1 VAGEDGSV
9 SMCGMGRDHSS
20 RVSGERV
27 KWRAACELNLKRDSL
42 FLPNDPQKKV
52 TMSRYVPLICL
63 ALTHTLVDTCA
74 LLIAPLWPRLEV
86 IYAFGVAGLS
96 FAFIAQSLPTSIS
109 QLVFGFLRDRHP
121 APIWLWLGPVIAAV
135 FLTTIGLI
143 DQRVV
148 LFTLLVFGGIGV
160 GAFHPEAAVLAGRLL
175 PGERT
180 RGISVFMFGGS
191 LGLAL
196 GPALSGF
203 VVDRGGLP
211 GLALLGPPIL
221 LLIVTLTVVG
231 RRSAAQGRR
240 ADDVTAYAA
249 MTPVERPTL
258 SAMFDGRIAFAL
270 LLLLACSLRL
280 VPNMAMDKVMAFVLE
295 RPEWGYSTQQV
306 GLVQSIFLVAASVG
320 MLGMTFRFRAGWEKA
335 FLIGCPLTAIP
346 LMLILSWQNCPP
358 WLLFSTLAAAGFVLW
373 GTSPA
378 MVSYAQQ
385 QFPRGAG
392 VASALTMGMAWGIGG
407 LIQAPITSWYQSVGT
422 PQSAFLAFIPCLLA
436 AGGIAVFLPAVPQVE
451 SVGNEKGGGAETVPP
466 VVVLQAATDEGVR

>member
-1 VAGEDGSV
+1 
-9 SMCGMGRDHSS
+9 
-20 RVSGERV
+20 
-27 KWRAACELNLKRDSL
+27 
-42 FLPNDPQKKV
+42 
-52 TMSRYVPLICL
+52 MSRYVPLICL

-74 LLIAPLWPRLEV
+74 LLIAPLWPQLEAV
-86 IYAFGVAGLS
+86 YAFGVAGLS

-135 FLTTIGLI
+135 FLTAIGLI
-143 DQRVV
+143 DQRVL
-148 LFTLLVFGGIGV
+148 LFALLVCGGIGV
-160 GAFHPEAAVLAGRLL
+160 GAFHHEAAVLAGKLL

-203 VVDRGGLP
+203 VVERAGLP
-211 GLALLGPPIL
+211 GLAYLGPPIL
-221 LLIVTLTVVG
+221 LLIVALTVI
-231 RRSAAQGRR
+231 GRR
-240 ADDVTAYAA
+240 AAATESSRGDDTQPDDPK
-249 MTPVERPTL
+249 PVERPTL
-258 SAMFDGRIAFAL
+258 HEMFDGRLAFAL
-270 LLLLACSLRL
+270 LLLLVCSLRL

-295 RPEWGYSTQQV
+295 RPEWGYSTQQI
-306 GLVQSIFLVAASVG
+306 GLVQSIFLAAASVG
-320 MLGMTFRFRAGWEKA
+320 MLVMTFRFRAGWEKA

-346 LMLILSWQNCPP
+346 LMLILSWQSCPP
-358 WLLFSTLAAAGFVLW
+358 WLLFSTLAASGIVLW

-407 LIQAPITSWYQSVGT
+407 VIQAPITSWFQSVGS
-422 PQSAFLAFIPCLLA
+422 PQTAFVAFVPCLLA
-436 AGGIAVFLPAVPQVE
+436 AGAIAVFLPAVPRTAAEGGSPGRGPGDVSPVIALQV
-451 SVGNEKGGGAETVPP
+451 AE
-466 VVVLQAATDEGVR
+466 DGVQ

>member
-1 VAGEDGSV
+1 
-9 SMCGMGRDHSS
+9 
-20 RVSGERV
+20 
-27 KWRAACELNLKRDSL
+27 
-42 FLPNDPQKKV
+42 
-52 TMSRYVPLICL
+52 MSRYVPLICL

-74 LLIAPLWPRLEV
+74 LLIAPLWPRLEA

-121 APIWLWLGPVIAAV
+121 APIWLWLGPAIAAV
-135 FLTTIGLI
+135 FLTAIGLVE
-143 DQRVV
+143 QRLL
-148 LFTLLVFGGIGV
+148 LFGLLLVGGIGV

-203 VVDRGGLP
+203 LVDRAGLP
-211 GLALLGPPIL
+211 GLAWLGPPIL
-221 LLIVTLTVVG
+221 LLIVALTLIG
-231 RRSAAQGRR
+231 RRTSHVSGP
-240 ADDVTAYAA
+240 ADVAID
-249 MTPVERPTL
+249 MPHEEPRDRPSL
-258 SAMFDGRIAFAL
+258 SEMFDGRVAFAAVL
-270 LLLLACSLRL
+270 LLVCSLRL

-295 RPEWGYSTQQV
+295 RPEWGYSTQQI

-320 MLGMTFRFRAGWEKA
+320 MFVMMFRFRAGWEKP
-335 FLIGCPLTAIP
+335 FLVGCPLTAIP
-346 LMLILSWQNCPP
+346 LMLVLSWQDCPP
-358 WLLFSTLAAAGFVLW
+358 WLMFATLAAAGIVLW

-407 LIQAPITSWYQSVGT
+407 LIQAPITSWFQSTGS
-422 PQSAFLAFIPCLLA
+422 PQAAFLAFIPCLLA
-436 AGGIAVFLPAVPQVE
+436 AGGIAVFLPACPVPGKTCSASPE
-451 SVGNEKGGGAETVPP
+451 
-466 VVVLQAATDEGVR
+466 ATDRDLSATVSQGDTDEETR

>member
-1 VAGEDGSV
+1 
-9 SMCGMGRDHSS
+9 
-20 RVSGERV
+20 
-27 KWRAACELNLKRDSL
+27 
-42 FLPNDPQKKV
+42 
-52 TMSRYVPLICL
+52 MSRYVPLICL

-74 LLIAPLWPRLEV
+74 LLIAPLWPRLEAV
-86 IYAFGVAGLS
+86 YAFGVAGLS
-96 FAFIAQSLPTSIS
+96 FAFIAQSLPTSVS

-121 APIWLWLGPVIAAV
+121 APIWLWLGPMIAAV
-135 FLTTIGLI
+135 FLTAIGLI
-143 DQRVV
+143 DRRLL
-148 LFTLLVFGGIGV
+148 LFGLLVLGGIGV

-203 VVDRGGLP
+203 VVDRAGLP
-211 GLALLGPPIL
+211 GLVLLGPPIL
-221 LLIVTLTVVG
+221 LLIVVLTVIG
-231 RRSAAQGRR
+231 RRTTSVGKQEKVAVEESEAA
-240 ADDVTAYAA
+240 T
-249 MTPVERPTL
+249 MPRPTL
-258 SAMFDGRIAFAL
+258 HEMFDGRIAFAL
-270 LLLLACSLRL
+270 LLLLVCSLRL

-295 RPEWGYSTQQV
+295 RPEWGYSTQQI

-320 MLGMTFRFRAGWEKA
+320 MLVMTFRFRAGWEKA

-358 WLLFSTLAAAGFVLW
+358 WLLFSTLAAAGIVLW

-392 VASALTMGMAWGIGG
+392 IASALTMGMAWGIGG
-407 LIQAPITSWYQSVGT
+407 LIQAPITSWFQSIGS
-422 PQSAFLAFIPCLLA
+422 PQTAFVAFVPCLLA
-436 AGGIAVFLPAVPQVE
+436 AGLIAVFLPAVP
-451 SVGNEKGGGAETVPP
+451 SVYDGGGEVAAEGGDNQP
-466 VVVLQAATDEGVR
+466 VSPSQGESAEATS